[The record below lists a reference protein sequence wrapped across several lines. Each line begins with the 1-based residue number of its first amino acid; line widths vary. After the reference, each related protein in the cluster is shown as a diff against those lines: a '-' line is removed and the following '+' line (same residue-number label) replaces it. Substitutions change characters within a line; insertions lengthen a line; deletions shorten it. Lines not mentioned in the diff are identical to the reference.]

1 VSEAPGS
8 SYRVSNLS
16 VQANNQS
23 YIILINTHHFNCLHL
38 PPEQNDTIV
47 LWYLINE
54 GRKIEVFAIKL
65 KKKKSTDFYRFFPC
79 DFNLMARV
87 FITTEAVHFSSQLC
101 PICEALCYCVI
112 TVYSRSFSITFE
124 LGFISI
130 LAAGGLPGMRP
141 GAHKAP
147 SWSLMAAYARG
158 TEHQP
163 SPYAAKQPLKPASH
177 SSF

>member
-1 VSEAPGS
+1 
-8 SYRVSNLS
+8 
-16 VQANNQS
+16 
-23 YIILINTHHFNCLHL
+23 
-38 PPEQNDTIV
+38 
-47 LWYLINE
+47 
-54 GRKIEVFAIKL
+54 
-65 KKKKSTDFYRFFPC
+65 
-79 DFNLMARV
+79 MARV

-163 SPYAAKQPLKPASH
+163 SPYAAKRPLKPASH

>member
-1 VSEAPGS
+1 MLASPP
-8 SYRVSNLS
+8 
-16 VQANNQS
+16 QQS
-23 YIILINTHHFNCLHL
+23 
-38 PPEQNDTIV
+38 DTIV

-65 KKKKSTDFYRFFPC
+65 KKNQQTFIVFFPC

-87 FITTEAVHFSSQLC
+87 FITAEAVHFSSQLC

-130 LAAGGLPGMRP
+130 LAAGGLAGMRP

-177 SSF
+177 SSY

>member
-1 VSEAPGS
+1 MSEAPGS

-65 KKKKSTDFYRFFPC
+65 KKKNQQTFI
-79 DFNLMARV
+79 V
-87 FITTEAVHFSSQLC
+87 FSL
-101 PICEALCYCVI
+101 VI
-112 TVYSRSFSITFE
+112 LI
-124 LGFISI
+124 
-130 LAAGGLPGMRP
+130 
-141 GAHKAP
+141 
-147 SWSLMAAYARG
+147 
-158 TEHQP
+158 
-163 SPYAAKQPLKPASH
+163 
-177 SSF
+177 